1 MGVDLKPIL
10 PSFPIKVS
18 DLSDKVVAV
27 DAFNTIYQFLST
39 IRGYTGEPLT
49 NNRGEI
55 TSHLSGLFYRNV
67 NFLAENIKLVYIF
80 DGKPHQLKYHEIER
94 RRQVK
99 TQAFEKYQQALSEG
113 KLEDAKKYSQA
124 TSAITDKI
132 VQDSKKI
139 LNLLGIQYIQ
149 AASEG
154 EATAAKLTQKEIA
167 FVCASQDYDSLLFG
181 AKRLVRNLTISG
193 KRKLPNRN
201 MYINVE
207 PEIILLDDVIKA
219 TKLTQEQLIDVGI
232 LVGTDFNP
240 GGFPAIGPK
249 TALKLIIENGRL
261 ENIEKIKPMLE
272 QIPYQEIREIFLNT
286 VENDG
291 GLNGLKLKFDN
302 PDNDKIIKFL
312 CDEMSFS
319 QERVKNAL
327 EKLEKVKQKKNQS
340 LEKWFG

>member
-49 NNRGEI
+49 NNKGEI

-67 NFLAENIKLVYIF
+67 NFLIENIKLVYIF
-80 DGKPHQLKYHEIER
+80 DGTPHQLKYQEIER

-99 TQAFEKYQQALSEG
+99 TQAFEKYQEALSEG
-113 KLEDAKKYSQA
+113 KFEDAKKYGQA
-124 TSAITDKI
+124 TSTITDKI
-132 VQDSKKI
+132 IQDSKKI

-149 AASEG
+149 ATSEG
-154 EATAAKLTQKEIA
+154 EATAAKLTKNDVA

-181 AKRLVRNLTISG
+181 AKRLIRNLTISG

-201 MYINVE
+201 VYINVE
-207 PEIILLDDVIKA
+207 PEMILYDDVIK
-219 TKLTQEQLIDVGI
+219 TTNLTHEQLIDVGI

-240 GGFPAIGPK
+240 GGFQGIGPK
-249 TALKLIIENGRL
+249 TALKLIIENGKL
-261 ENIEKIKPMLE
+261 ENIEKIKTALE
-272 QIPYQEIREIFLNT
+272 EIPYQEIREIFLN
-286 VENDG
+286 VLENDDDIKG
-291 GLNGLKLKFDN
+291 IELKFN
-302 PDNDKIIKFL
+302 KPDHDEIIKFL

-319 QERVKNAL
+319 KERVTAAL
-327 EKLEKVKQKKNQS
+327 ERLEKVSEQKNQS

>member
-18 DLSDKVVAV
+18 DLSDKIVAV

-80 DGKPHQLKYHEIER
+80 DGKPHQLKYQEIER
-94 RRQVK
+94 RRQIK

-113 KLEDAKKYSQA
+113 KFEEAKKYGQA
-124 TSAITDKI
+124 TSAVTDKI
-132 VQDSKKI
+132 VQESKKI

-149 AASEG
+149 ATSEG
-154 EATAAKLTQKEIA
+154 EATAAKLTEKEIA

-201 MYINVE
+201 MYVNVE
-207 PEIILLDDVIKA
+207 PEIILRDEVIK
-219 TKLTQEQLIDVGI
+219 TTQLTQEQLIDVGI

-240 GGFPAIGPK
+240 GGFPGIGPK
-249 TALKLIIENGRL
+249 TALKLIVENGKL
-261 ENIEKIKPMLE
+261 ENIEKIGNMLE
-272 QIPYQEIREIFLNT
+272 EIPYQEIREIFLSAL
-286 VENDG
+286 ENDDDIKG
-291 GLNGLKLKFDN
+291 VELKFDKPN
-302 PDNDKIIKFL
+302 HDEIIKFL

-319 QERVKNAL
+319 KDRVTVAL
-327 EKLEKVKQKKNQS
+327 EKLEKVSQQKNQS